1 MIGMNTSFGRSGA
14 HDWWMQRTSAIFML
28 VYVLVLGY
36 QLIIMNE
43 VNYMTW
49 SALFS
54 TMWMQVFTFITV
66 LSISAHAWV
75 GLWIVSTDY
84 IKPVAIRN
92 LFQALVLIICLGII
106 VWTGMVFWS

>member
-14 HDWWMQRTSAIFML
+14 HDWWMQRASAILML
-28 VYVLVLGY
+28 VYSIVLGF
-36 QLIIMNE
+36 QLFNMSD
-43 VNYMTW
+43 VNYLTW
-49 SALFS
+49 TALFS
-54 TMWMQVFTFITV
+54 ETWMQVFTFVTV